1 MTDSHDKAKKY
12 AFKLLSYRGRS
23 EKELK
28 ERLIKKGIRKA
39 VASSTVQDLK
49 QRGLIDD
56 RSLAETL
63 KREALSRKFL
73 SQQGAIK
80 FLYQR
85 GIPHEIIN
93 QVLDNDEIID
103 ISNARRLV
111 HKKIKTLRNYSSLHV
126 KRRLYGL
133 LARRGYSSDT
143 IRKVLKENTFR
154 EEDS

>member
-1 MTDSHDKAKKY
+1 MTDSQSKAKKY

-28 ERLIKKGIRKA
+28 ERLVKKGIRKA

-49 QRGLIDD
+49 RLGLIDD

-63 KREALSRKFL
+63 KREAFSRKFL
-73 SQQGAIK
+73 SQQGAIR
-80 FLYQR
+80 FLHQR
-85 GIPHEIIN
+85 GIPHDLIN
-93 QVLDNDEIID
+93 DALNGDQMID
-103 ISNARRLV
+103 IYTARKLV
-111 HKKIKTLRNYSSLHV
+111 HKKIKNLRNYSSSHV
-126 KRRLYGL
+126 KKKLYGH

-143 IRKVLKENTFR
+143 IRKVLKENSFE